1 MKYTRRTA
9 GYSGIDH
16 KANTDI
22 AKKLN
27 ITPGLV
33 KVQD

>member
-1 MKYTRRTA
+1 MKYMKRIA
-9 GYSGIDH
+9 GYSWIDH
-16 KANTDI
+16 KTNTDI

-27 ITPGLV
+27 ITPVLV